1 MLSNLVTMVDLLSSN
16 TLIAVF
22 LVIAVGAW
30 FGTVK
35 FGPIRFGAAGALF
48 LGLVIGAF
56 VVPDHADL
64 TLLQNLG
71 LGLFVYLIGLEAGE
85 EFFHDIKAQFG
96 LMAAS
101 VVAVTIGA
109 VVAVFAGMALGLSR
123 EFSVGAFAGSLTST
137 PSLSLA
143 QAQTGS
149 SDPAVGYSLGYP
161 TGIIMAIILVL
172 FTVNKEWKAK
182 KDQLEKGTDDLRG
195 VLIRV
200 TNPMTRDELSE
211 IVEGDY
217 VLASIRRHG
226 KLHFGRMNYQL
237 EKGDEAYFMTNKA
250 THADLVAALGQR
262 LPLQRL
268 RSPHVTV
275 QRYTVSNS
283 DITGKQIGELGIF
296 KSEKAQVLRII
307 RGDETILATPDTAL
321 DPGDDVEVAH
331 ETMDRDAVEKFF
343 GNSAQV
349 SAELDWVPTALGLF
363 AGFAL
368 AIVPIPL
375 PGGNEFEMGAA
386 GGPLIIG
393 LILGALRR
401 TGKLSWK
408 LPATANFTLRQ
419 YGLMLFLAAVGLA
432 SGEAFASAVFS
443 MTGLKL
449 VLLSALV
456 SVAAC
461 GSMLAAG
468 FFMGRS
474 ATRSNGAVAGLL
486 GQPAVLQ
493 YAMQNTTDS
502 RVMSGYS
509 ATFAIALIYK
519 ILVIPFMLV

>member
-1 MLSNLVTMVDLLSSN
+1 MVELLSTN
-16 TLIAVF
+16 TLIAIF
-22 LVIAVGAW
+22 LVIALGAW

-48 LGLVIGAF
+48 LGLLVGAF
-56 VVPDHADL
+56 VMPESAEL

-85 EFFHDIKAQFG
+85 EFFKDIKAQFG

-101 VVAVTIGA
+101 VVSVTVGA
-109 VVAVFAGMALGLSR
+109 GVAVFGGMALGLTR

-149 SDPAVGYSLGYP
+149 ADPAVGYSLGYP
-161 TGIIMAIILVL
+161 TGIIVAIVLVL
-172 FTVNKEWKAK
+172 LTINKQWKAK
-182 KDQLEKGTDDLRG
+182 KDQVEKGIDDLRG

-200 TNPMTRDELSE
+200 HNPMTREELE
-211 IVEGDY
+211 DKVDGDFI
-217 VLASIRRHG
+217 LASIRRRG
-226 KLHFGRMNYQL
+226 KLHFARVDYAL
-237 EKGDEAYFMTNKA
+237 ERGDEAYFMTNKA
-250 THADLVAALGQR
+250 THADLVGVLGDR

-283 DITGKQIGELGIF
+283 DITGKEIGELGIY
-296 KSEKAQVLRII
+296 KNGKAQILRII
-307 RGDETILATPDTAL
+307 RGDDTILATPDTAL
-321 DPGDDVEVAH
+321 DPGDQVEVTH
-331 ETMDRDAVEKFF
+331 ETIDRDSIESFF
-343 GNSAQV
+343 GNSAQI

-363 AGFAL
+363 AGYAL

-386 GGPLIIG
+386 GGPLIVG

-432 SGEAFASAVFS
+432 SGDAFASAVFS
-443 MTGLKL
+443 LTGLKL
-449 VLLSALV
+449 VALSAIVCL
-456 SVAAC
+456 AAC
-461 GSMLAAG
+461 GTMLAAG
-468 FFMGRS
+468 YFMGRAES
-474 ATRSNGAVAGLL
+474 RSNGAVAGLL

-519 ILVIPFMLV
+519 ILVIPFMLM

>member
-1 MLSNLVTMVDLLSSN
+1 M
-16 TLIAVF
+16 
-22 LVIAVGAW
+22 
-30 FGTVK
+30 
-35 FGPIRFGAAGALF
+35 
-48 LGLVIGAF
+48 
-56 VVPDHADL
+56 
-64 TLLQNLG
+64 
-71 LGLFVYLIGLEAGE
+71 
-85 EFFHDIKAQFG
+85 
-96 LMAAS
+96 
-101 VVAVTIGA
+101 
-109 VVAVFAGMALGLSR
+109 
-123 EFSVGAFAGSLTST
+123 
-137 PSLSLA
+137 
-143 QAQTGS
+143 
-149 SDPAVGYSLGYP
+149 
-161 TGIIMAIILVL
+161 
-172 FTVNKEWKAK
+172 
-182 KDQLEKGTDDLRG
+182 
-195 VLIRV
+195 
-200 TNPMTRDELSE
+200 
-211 IVEGDY
+211 
-217 VLASIRRHG
+217 
-226 KLHFGRMNYQL
+226 
-237 EKGDEAYFMTNKA
+237 
-250 THADLVAALGQR
+250 
-262 LPLQRL
+262 
-268 RSPHVTV
+268 
-275 QRYTVSNS
+275 SNS
-283 DITGKQIGELGIF
+283 DITGKEIGELGIY
-296 KSEKAQVLRII
+296 KSGKAQILRII
-307 RGDETILATPDTAL
+307 RGDEMILATPETAL
-321 DPGDDVEVAH
+321 DPGDGVEVAH
-331 ETMDRDAVEKFF
+331 ETIDRDAMEEFF

-386 GGPLIIG
+386 GGPLIVG

-449 VLLSALV
+449 ILLSAIVCL
-456 SVAAC
+456 AAC
-461 GSMLAAG
+461 GSLLAAA